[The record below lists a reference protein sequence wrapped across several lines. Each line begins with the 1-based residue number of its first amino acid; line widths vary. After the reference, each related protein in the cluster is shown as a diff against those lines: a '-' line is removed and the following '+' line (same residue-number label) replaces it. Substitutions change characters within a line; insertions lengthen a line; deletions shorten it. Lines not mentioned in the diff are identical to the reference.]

1 MSIRRCSSSC
11 ITGARLNPPPAM
23 LLWQR
28 ILEAIAAAGNSIVA
42 FLAGKSDVPEHSVAF
57 TVGLIGLSAKMA
69 KADGVVT
76 AEEIEAFRKILIIP
90 PEELKHVARVFN
102 LAKQDVAGFE
112 AYARQLAQLFKTKP
126 EILEDVLDGLFHIA
140 KSDRFVH
147 ERELAFLNAVAG
159 IFGFDDS
166 AFKRI
171 LARHIASPGSN
182 AYEVLGVERNAS
194 SEAIRAAWLKLVREH
209 HPDRHIAAGMPEE
222 AIKIASDRLAHINA
236 AYDVIAR
243 ERGL

>member
-1 MSIRRCSSSC
+1 
-11 ITGARLNPPPAM
+11 M
-23 LLWQR
+23 LYWQR
-28 ILEAIAAAGNSIVA
+28 ILEALAAAGNSVIAYLTGKAIAPENSIA
-42 FLAGKSDVPEHSVAF
+42 FS
-57 TVGLIGLSAKMA
+57 VGLIGLSAKMA

-76 AEEIEAFRKILIIP
+76 PEEIDAFRKIMVIP
-90 PEELKHVARVFN
+90 PDEVGHVARVFN
-102 LAKQDVAGFE
+102 LAKQDIAGYE
-112 AYARQLAQLFKTKP
+112 AYARQLARLFKSKP

-147 ERELAFLNAVAG
+147 ERELAYLNSVAG
-159 IFGFDDS
+159 IFGFDAA

-171 LARHIASPGSN
+171 LNRHIASPGSK
-182 AYEVLGVERNAS
+182 AYEILGLDRSARI
-194 SEAIRAAWLKLVREH
+194 EAIRAVYLKLVREH

-222 AIKIASDRLAHINA
+222 AIKIATERLAQINA